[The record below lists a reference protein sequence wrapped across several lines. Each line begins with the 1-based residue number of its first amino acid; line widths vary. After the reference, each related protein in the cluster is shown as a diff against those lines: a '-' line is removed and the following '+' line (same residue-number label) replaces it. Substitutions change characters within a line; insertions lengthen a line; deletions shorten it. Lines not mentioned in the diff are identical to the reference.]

1 MVLPAPGPLPLLR
14 PAPVTMPPSHERPP
28 PTATAVLCVRLA
40 APHTQPT
47 TSATRCSVPTVSAPT
62 AMAEQ
67 RPAARRAHTLRALAD
82 ERKRRR
88 AAAAQARRV
97 QKRELIDIAEATAAQ
112 DGPLTDKQ
120 QRALDGRDRELSSLG
135 MYLCECPVWRLCF
148 FKSHVFTPTSRT
160 VHVSSRTW
168 LGERV
173 LLAQRLGGFM
183 FHSESS
189 ASRTWNMAMRA
200 VQRRRATPQDCP
212 RGRRSFLLPLS
223 P

>member
-97 QKRELIDIAEATAAQ
+97 RSRQLIGAAEAAAAQ
-112 DGPLTDKQ
+112 DGPLTDE
-120 QRALDGRDRELSSLG
+120 QRRVLDGRDRE
-135 MYLCECPVWRLCF
+135 
-148 FKSHVFTPTSRT
+148 
-160 VHVSSRTW
+160 
-168 LGERV
+168 
-173 LLAQRLGGFM
+173 
-183 FHSESS
+183 
-189 ASRTWNMAMRA
+189 RA
-200 VQRRRATPQDCP
+200 RRRAKRRRTATENDDCGD
-212 RGRRSFLLPLS
+212 REELAVAAAVIAHLAD
-223 P
+223 